1 MKTILITG
9 SQGFVGSTLKLALQ
23 RLPQEESVEILEFT
37 SKDSLESLSSLVDQ
51 ADLIFHLA
59 GANRPKDLKDFE
71 TVNCGLTQSLIEYAK
86 QSSKIPTIVFTSST
100 QATRDNDYGR
110 SKLAAENA
118 LVQYNNQTDSPVC
131 IYRLP
136 NVFGKGSRPNYN
148 TVVATFCHNIARK
161 QDIQV
166 NDPSIELTFVY
177 IDEVVRCLMRH
188 LASPATKEVF
198 HEVEETFEVTL
209 GALAAQIKTIGK
221 VRETLKI
228 PDLSDKFT
236 KYLYSTYLSFLPEDD
251 FGYDVELR
259 TDDRGWL
266 FEWIKSDSLGQIF
279 VSTTKPGVTR
289 GNHYHDTKVEKFCLI
304 QGQGCIRFRM
314 LDFDQVIEYPVDDK
328 TIRVIDIPPGYTHS
342 IENTG
347 DQNMIVLFWANEIF
361 NPQRPDTYWVP
372 VIE

>member
-9 SQGFVGSTLKLALQ
+9 SQGFIGKSLKVALE
-23 RLPQEESVEILEFT
+23 RLPEEDAVKVLEFT
-37 SKDSLESLSSLVDQ
+37 SKDSPESLAGLVDQ
-51 ADLIFHLA
+51 ADIVFHLA
-59 GANRPKDLKDFE
+59 GANRPKHVEDFQ
-71 TVNCGLTQSLIEYAK
+71 TVNCGLTESLTEAAK
-86 QSSKIPTIVFTSST
+86 NSSSPPAIIFSSST

-110 SKLAAENA
+110 SKLAAENV
-118 LVQYNNQTDSPVC
+118 LTEYQRETGNPVA

-136 NVFGKGSRPNYN
+136 NVFGKGSRPQYN

-166 NDPSIELTFVY
+166 NDPSVDLTFVY
-177 IDEVVRCLMRH
+177 IDEVVRCLIRH
-188 LASPATKEVF
+188 LDASATEKVFQEVQ
-198 HEVEETFEVTL
+198 ETFDVTL
-209 GALAAQIKTIGK
+209 GDLAEQIQAIAK
-221 VRETLKI
+221 VRQTLKI
-228 PDLSDKFT
+228 PDMSDKFT

-266 FEWIKSDSLGQIF
+266 FEWIKSDALGQIF
-279 VSTTKPGVTR
+279 VSTTKPGITR

-314 LDFDQVIEYPVDDK
+314 LDSDQVIEYPVDDK
-328 TIRVIDIPPGYTHS
+328 TIRVLDIPPGYTHS

-361 NPQRPDTYWVP
+361 NPQRPDTHWVP
-372 VIE
+372 VIK

>member
-9 SQGFVGSTLKLALQ
+9 SQGFIGKSLKVALQ
-23 RLPQEESVEILEFT
+23 RLPQEHAVDILEFT
-37 SKDSLESLSSLVDQ
+37 SKDSVEFLSSLVEQSD
-51 ADLIFHLA
+51 IVFHLA
-59 GANRPKDLKDFE
+59 GANRPKNMKDFQN
-71 TVNCGLTQSLIEYAK
+71 VNCGLTQSLTQCAK
-86 QSSKIPTIVFTSST
+86 NSSSPPAIIFSSST

-110 SKLAAENA
+110 SKLAAENV
-118 LVQYNNQTDSPVC
+118 LSEYQSETGNPVA

-166 NDPSIELTFVY
+166 VDPAVELTFVY
-177 IDEVVRCLMRH
+177 IDEVVRCLMQH
-188 LASPATKEVF
+188 LDASATKDVF
-198 HEVEETFEVTL
+198 YEVEETFEITL
-209 GALAAQIKTIGK
+209 GSLADQIQTIAK
-221 VRETLKI
+221 VRETQLI
-228 PDLSDKFT
+228 PDMSDLFT

-266 FEWIKSDSLGQIF
+266 FEWIKSESLGQIF
-279 VSTTKPGVTR
+279 VSTTKPGITR

-314 LDFDQVIEYPVDDK
+314 LGSDQVIEYPVNDK
-328 TIRVIDIPPGYTHS
+328 AIRVLDIPPGYTHS

-361 NPQRPDTYWVP
+361 NPQRPDTHGVP
-372 VIE
+372 VIA

>member
-9 SQGFVGSTLKLALQ
+9 SQGFIGKSLKVALQ
-23 RLPQEESVEILEFT
+23 RLPEENAVKVLEFT
-37 SKDSLESLSSLVDQ
+37 SKDSLESLSGLVDQ
-51 ADLIFHLA
+51 ADIVFHLA
-59 GANRPKDLKDFE
+59 GANRPKNVEDFQ
-71 TVNCGLTQSLIEYAK
+71 TVNCGLTQSLTESAK
-86 QSSKIPTIVFTSST
+86 NSSSPPAIIFTSST

-110 SKLAAENA
+110 SKLGAENVLTEYQSETGNPIA
-118 LVQYNNQTDSPVC
+118 

-136 NVFGKGSRPNYN
+136 NVFGKGSRPQYN

-166 NDPSIELTFVY
+166 NDRSVELTFVY
-177 IDEVVRCLMRH
+177 IDEVVRCLISH
-188 LASPATKEVF
+188 LDAPATKEAF
-198 HEVEETFEVTL
+198 HDVEETFQVTL
-209 GALAAQIKTIGK
+209 GELADQIQTIGK

-236 KYLYSTYLSFLPEDD
+236 KYLYSTYLSFLHEDD
-251 FGYDVELR
+251 FGYDVEMR

-266 FEWIKSDSLGQIF
+266 FDWIKSDSLGQIF
-279 VSTTKPGVTR
+279 VSTTKPGITR

-314 LDFDQVIEYPVDDK
+314 LDSDQVIEYPVDDK
-328 TIRVIDIPPGYTHS
+328 TIRVLDIPPGYTHS

>member
-9 SQGFVGSTLKLALQ
+9 SQGFVGKSLKVALQ
-23 RLPQEESVEILEFT
+23 RLPEDNAVKILEFT
-37 SKDSLESLSSLVDQ
+37 SKDPLESLAGLVDQ
-51 ADLIFHLA
+51 ADVVFHLA
-59 GANRPKDLKDFE
+59 GANRPQNVEDFQ
-71 TVNCGLTQSLIEYAK
+71 TVNCGLTQSLAECAEK
-86 QSSKIPTIVFTSST
+86 SSSPPAIVFTSST

-110 SKLAAENA
+110 SKLGAET
-118 LVQYNNQTDSPVC
+118 LLGEYQTQTGNPVA

-136 NVFGKGSRPNYN
+136 NVFGKGSRPKYN

-166 NDPSIELTFVY
+166 NDPSVELTFVY
-177 IDEVVRCLMRH
+177 IDEVVRCLMNH
-188 LASPATKEVF
+188 LDAPATKEIF
-198 HEVEETFEVTL
+198 HDVEETFEVTL
-209 GALAAQIKTIGK
+209 GELADKIQTIGK
-221 VRETLKI
+221 VRQTLKI
-228 PDLSDKFT
+228 PDLSDTFT
-236 KYLYSTYLSFLPEDD
+236 KYLYSTYLSFLPEDE

-279 VSTTKPGVTR
+279 VSTTKPGITR

-314 LDFDQVIEYPVDDK
+314 LDSDQVIEYPVDDK
-328 TIRVIDIPPGYTHS
+328 TIRVLDIPPGYTHS